1 MTDEI
6 FDRAIEIQGELAK
19 TGRHRIP
26 LPDLLIAATAES
38 ADLVILHY
46 DADFETLA
54 EVTGQPVEW
63 VVERGSVQGVDGAG
77 SPTPPR
83 ASRTAR

>member
-19 TGRHRIP
+19 TGRHRLP
-26 LPDLLIAATAES
+26 LPDLLIAAAAES

-46 DADFETLA
+46 DGDFETIA
-54 EVTGQPVEW
+54 EVTGQLVEW
-63 VVERGSVQGVDGAG
+63 IVERGSV
-77 SPTPPR
+77 
-83 ASRTAR
+83 